1 MDIYE
6 TLNKLG
12 EVLKD
17 EPISRYNTYK
27 VGGIADYIFLPSS
40 VENLIKALNYL
51 KENKISFKVIGNGS
65 NLIFSS
71 KRYKGVLIKLD
82 NLNNLEIKDNEVYV
96 EAGYKTI
103 KLANKLSREGYTGLE
118 FATGIPGTIGGA
130 VFMNAGAYNSDFKGI
145 IKSVTYLDENYN
157 IKTLNNEDL
166 EFEYR
171 SSIFK
176 KERKQIILSTTLL
189 LDKDDPKKIIEVVES
204 RKKRR
209 IESQPLDY
217 PSAGSV
223 FRNPEGNY
231 AGKLIEDLGLK
242 GYTIGG
248 AKVSEKHANFI
259 INAGNATGEDIKEL
273 IEYIQ
278 SKVKENYNI
287 DLILEQELVNF

>member
-6 TLNKLG
+6 ILNKLG

-27 VGGIADYIFLPSS
+27 VGGSADYIFLPSN

-51 KENKISFKVIGNGS
+51 KENKILFKVIGNGS

-82 NLNNLEIKDNEVYV
+82 NLNNMDIKDNEVYV

-103 KLANKLSREGYTGLE
+103 KLANKLSREGYSGLE

-130 VFMNAGAYNSDFKGI
+130 VFMNAGAYNSDFKSI

-157 IKTLNNEDL
+157 IKTLDNKDL
-166 EFEYR
+166 DFEYR
-171 SSIFK
+171 NSIFK
-176 KERKQIILSTTLL
+176 KERKQIILSTILL

-223 FRNPEGNY
+223 FRNPEGAF

-259 INAGNATGEDIKEL
+259 INAVNATGEDIKEL

>member
-27 VGGIADYIFLPSS
+27 VGGSADYIFLPSN
-40 VENLIKALNYL
+40 VENLIKTLKYL

-82 NLNNLEIKDNEVYV
+82 NLNNIDIKDNEVYV
-96 EAGYKTI
+96 EAGYKTV

-118 FATGIPGTIGGA
+118 FATGMPGTIGGA
-130 VFMNAGAYNSDFKGI
+130 VFMNAGAYNSDFKSI

-171 SSIFK
+171 NSIFK
-176 KERKQIILSTTLL
+176 KERKQIILSTTLTL
-189 LDKDDPKKIIEVVES
+189 EKDDPKKIIEVVES

>member
-1 MDIYE
+1 MNIYYK
-6 TLNKLG
+6 LSKLG
-12 EVLKD
+12 NVLKN

-40 VENLIKALNYL
+40 VANLTKSIKYL
-51 KENKISFKVIGNGS
+51 KDNKIKFKVIGNGS

-82 NLNNLEIKDNEVYV
+82 NINDIVIKDNEVYV
-96 EAGYKTI
+96 EAGYKTVKI
-103 KLANKLSREGYTGLE
+103 ANKLSREGYTGLE

-130 VFMNAGAYNSDFKGI
+130 VFMNAGAYNSDFKSI

-273 IEYIQ
+273 IEFIQ

>member
-1 MDIYE
+1 MNIYYK
-6 TLNKLG
+6 LSKLG
-12 EVLKD
+12 NVLKN

-40 VENLIKALNYL
+40 VANLTKAIKHL
-51 KENKISFKVIGNGS
+51 KDNNIKFKVIGNGS

-82 NLNNLEIKDNEVYV
+82 NINDIVIKDNEVYV
-96 EAGYKTI
+96 EAGYKTVKI
-103 KLANKLSREGYTGLE
+103 ANKLSREGYTGLE

-130 VFMNAGAYNSDFKGI
+130 VFMNAGAYNSDFKSI

-223 FRNPEGNY
+223 FRNP
-231 AGKLIEDLGLK
+231 
-242 GYTIGG
+242 
-248 AKVSEKHANFI
+248 KHANFI

>member
-1 MDIYE
+1 MNIYDN
-6 TLNKLG
+6 LSKLG

-27 VGGIADYIFLPSS
+27 VGGSADYIFFPNSI
-40 VENLIKALNYL
+40 ENLIKGLKFL
-51 KENKISFKVIGNGS
+51 KENKVLYKVIGNGS

-71 KRYKGVLIKLD
+71 KPYKGVLIKLD
-82 NLNNLEIKDNEVYV
+82 KLDDMRINDKEVYV

-103 KLANKLSREGYTGLE
+103 KLSNKLSRDGYTGLE

-130 VFMNAGAYNSDFKGI
+130 VFMNAGAYNSDFKSI
-145 IKSVTYLDENYN
+145 IKSVTFIDDNGD
-157 IKTLNNEDL
+157 IKTLEGKDL

-171 SSIFK
+171 NSLFK
-176 KERKQIILSTTLL
+176 KEKKQIILSTTLKL
-189 LDKDDPKKIIEVVES
+189 EKDNPQKIIELVES
-204 RKKRR
+204 RKIRR

-223 FRNPEGNY
+223 FRNPDGNY

-242 GYTIGG
+242 GYSIGG

-273 IEYIQ
+273 IEFIQ
-278 SKVKENYNI
+278 TKVKENYNI
-287 DLILEQELVNF
+287 DLFLEQELVNF

>member
-27 VGGIADYIFLPSS
+27 VGGIADYIFLPSN

-51 KENKISFKVIGNGS
+51 KENKIKFKVIGNGS

-71 KRYKGVLIKLD
+71 KPYKGVLIKLD
-82 NLNNLEIKDNEVYV
+82 NLNNMDIKDNEVYV

-130 VFMNAGAYNSDFKGI
+130 VFMNAGAYNSDFKSI
-145 IKSVTYLDENYN
+145 IKSVTYLDEDYN
-157 IKTLNNEDL
+157 IKTLNNNDL

-189 LDKDDPKKIIEVVES
+189 LEKDDPKKIIEVIES

-259 INAGNATGEDIKEL
+259 INVGNATGEDIKEL

>member
-6 TLNKLG
+6 ILNKLG

-27 VGGIADYIFLPSS
+27 VGGSADYIFLPSN

-51 KENKISFKVIGNGS
+51 KENKILFKVIGNGS

-82 NLNNLEIKDNEVYV
+82 NLNNMDIKDNEVYV

-103 KLANKLSREGYTGLE
+103 KLANKLSREGYSGLE

-130 VFMNAGAYNSDFKGI
+130 VFMNAGAYNSDFKSI

-157 IKTLNNEDL
+157 IKTLDNKDL
-166 EFEYR
+166 DFEYR
-171 SSIFK
+171 NSIFK
-176 KERKQIILSTTLL
+176 KERKQIILSTILL
-189 LDKDDPKKIIEVVES
+189 LDKDDPKKIIEIVES

-223 FRNPEGNY
+223 FRNPEGAF

-248 AKVSEKHANFI
+248 ANVSEKHANFI
-259 INAGNATGEDIKEL
+259 INAVNATGEDIKEL

>member
-51 KENKISFKVIGNGS
+51 KENKIKFKVIGNGS

-71 KRYKGVLIKLD
+71 KTYKGVLIKLD
-82 NLNNLEIKDNEVYV
+82 NINNLDIKDNEVYV

-130 VFMNAGAYNSDFKGI
+130 VFMNAGAYNSDFKSI
-145 IKSVTYLDENYN
+145 IKSVTYLDDNYN
-157 IKTLNNEDL
+157 IKTLNNKDL

-171 SSIFK
+171 NSIFK

-189 LDKDDPKKIIEVVES
+189 LEKDDPKKIIEVVES